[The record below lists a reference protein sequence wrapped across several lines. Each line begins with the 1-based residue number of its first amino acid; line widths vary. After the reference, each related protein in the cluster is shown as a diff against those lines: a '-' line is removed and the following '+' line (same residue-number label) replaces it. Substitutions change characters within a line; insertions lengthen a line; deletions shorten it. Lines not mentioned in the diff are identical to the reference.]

1 MKPDGKQAITYDEYF
16 IIWGNSQIR
25 IRFGEDL
32 VFSNFGI
39 LNSYYD
45 NKRDRIDEFLGYEN
59 EREIMMKTYEFYKVR
74 L

>member
-1 MKPDGKQAITYDEYF
+1 
-16 IIWGNSQIR
+16 
-25 IRFGEDL
+25 
-32 VFSNFGI
+32 